1 MINWNQFK
9 SNEDAPLYNI
19 RILKSYIDYV
29 QKEYPNVDIDK
40 ILEYARISRLQ
51 LNDSGYWYTQRQ
63 ANRFHE
69 ILVKQTNNKDIS
81 RDTGRHL
88 MDSQNIIAQYILGFK
103 NPSSIALQITTIYSK
118 VSLAAKVWGNKIGNN
133 KFEFFS
139 QPEPGVREQ
148 LFQCENR
155 IGSLEGIYKFFS
167 YEYPRIDHPECIH
180 KGAKHCRYIV
190 SWDKLSNVFKLS
202 RIRNHSILIGFLVSG
217 LSYLLLPFYYFGL
230 IVLFS
235 ISVSLALT
243 YKVQILEKNKLTQNI
258 EELGKT
264 AEELW
269 GELNIRY
276 NLTKLVKEVGE
287 VTSFI
292 QNEKEIASSV
302 STVMSKQ
309 LDYDRGAILLANDNN
324 KTLSFVGG
332 FGFTDDEIEIMNYF
346 QFRLDNK
353 ETEGVL
359 QKVFIKQEPTLVE
372 DINKIDT
379 LDANSLDLV
388 KRLKVKSMIC
398 VPIVHGGLSIGVM
411 TVDSLEPKR
420 ELREGDINLLMAV
433 ASQTAL
439 SIAHAK
445 AFHNLQESE
454 EKHRTLVE
462 TIRDIVYTV
471 DLEGRFTYVSP
482 MIEVI
487 TGYTESELYGIQFSE
502 IVSPQYK
509 DIVKMKFTEGLKT
522 DETSTY
528 EIGILAKDG
537 TTIPMELNASSLT
550 DNRGQSIGS
559 IGVARDITRRHMEET
574 KRQEMEMRALTQ
586 DKLASLGEIATGIA
600 HEINQPLSYIKIIL
614 QSTLSDVSKDQL
626 DTEELTEDFQESIR
640 QVGKISNIISH
651 LRTFGRS
658 DVTSFGPVSLS
669 AVVHDTLI
677 LMRERLRVKNISMDI
692 NLNDNFPMLYGNHI
706 KLEQVFL
713 NLIQNSLDALEEQGS
728 GEISLSAEIENKQ
741 ALIIFSDTGEGV
753 DPEFREKIFEPFF
766 TTKEAEKGTGIG
778 LSIVYG
784 IIYEHQGTISIE
796 TREEKG
802 ANFKIKLPVFTDESD
817 KFLTE
822 PLNT

>member
-1 MINWNQFK
+1 M
-9 SNEDAPLYNI
+9 
-19 RILKSYIDYV
+19 
-29 QKEYPNVDIDK
+29 
-40 ILEYARISRLQ
+40 
-51 LNDSGYWYTQRQ
+51 
-63 ANRFHE
+63 
-69 ILVKQTNNKDIS
+69 NN
-81 RDTGRHL
+81 
-88 MDSQNIIAQYILGFK
+88 
-103 NPSSIALQITTIYSK
+103 
-118 VSLAAKVWGNKIGNN
+118 
-133 KFEFFS
+133 
-139 QPEPGVREQ
+139 
-148 LFQCENR
+148 
-155 IGSLEGIYKFFS
+155 
-167 YEYPRIDHPECIH
+167 
-180 KGAKHCRYIV
+180 
-190 SWDKLSNVFKLS
+190 
-202 RIRNHSILIGFLVSG
+202 
-217 LSYLLLPFYYFGL
+217 
-230 IVLFS
+230 
-235 ISVSLALT
+235 
-243 YKVQILEKNKLTQNI
+243 
-258 EELGKT
+258 
-264 AEELW
+264 
-269 GELNIRY
+269 
-276 NLTKLVKEVGE
+276 
-287 VTSFI
+287 
-292 QNEKEIASSV
+292 
-302 STVMSKQ
+302 
-309 LDYDRGAILLANDNN
+309 
-324 KTLSFVGG
+324 
-332 FGFTDDEIEIMNYF
+332 F

-445 AFHNLQESE
+445 AFHKLQESE

-692 NLNDNFPMLYGNHI
+692 NLNDNFPRL
-706 KLEQVFL
+706 
-713 NLIQNSLDALEEQGS
+713 
-728 GEISLSAEIENKQ
+728 
-741 ALIIFSDTGEGV
+741 
-753 DPEFREKIFEPFF
+753 
-766 TTKEAEKGTGIG
+766 
-778 LSIVYG
+778 YG
-784 IIYEHQGTISIE
+784 IIYEHQGAISIE

-802 ANFKIKLPVFTDESD
+802 ANFKIKLPVFKDKSD
-817 KFLTE
+817 NSLTE
-822 PLNT
+822 PLNA

>member
-1 MINWNQFK
+1 MITKLQSSMNK
-9 SNEDAPLYNI
+9 DVPLYNI
-19 RILKSYIDYV
+19 RILKTYLDYV
-29 QKEYPNVDIDK
+29 QKKYPNINIDK
-40 ILEYARISRLQ
+40 ILDYAGISKPQ
-51 LNDSGYWYTQRQ
+51 LNDSGYWYSQRQ
-63 ANRFHE
+63 ANRVHE
-69 ILVKQTNNKDIS
+69 VVVKQTGNKNIS
-81 RDTGRHL
+81 RDAGRHL
-88 MDSQNIIAQYILGFK
+88 MTSQNIIAQYVLGFK
-103 NPSSIALQITTIYSK
+103 NSTSVALQIAAIYSK
-118 VSLAAKVWGNKIGNN
+118 LSLGVKIGIKKLEKN
-133 KFEFFS
+133 KFEFIVK
-139 QPEPGVREQ
+139 PRPGVTEQ
-148 LFQCENR
+148 LFQCMNR
-155 IGSLEGIYKFFS
+155 IGSFEGIYKFITGK
-167 YEYPRIDHPECIH
+167 YPTVEHPECYH
-180 KGAKHCRYIV
+180 EGAKHCRYIV
-190 SWDKLSNVFKLS
+190 SWDKPSATFKWL
-202 RIRNHSILIGFLVSG
+202 RIRNHSIVAGIFIALITLSLFPLNYFLISSLVA
-217 LSYLLLPFYYFGL
+217 LL
-230 IVLFS
+230 V
-235 ISVSLALT
+235 ISTMSHYVH
-243 YKVQILEKNKLTQNI
+243 ILEKRNLDENI

-359 QKVFIKQEPTLVE
+359 QKVFIKQEPTFVE

-445 AFHNLQESE
+445 AFHKLQESE

-713 NLIQNSLDALEEQGS
+713 NLIQNSMDALEEQGS

-741 ALIIFSDTGEGV
+741 ALISFSDTGEGV
-753 DPEFREKIFEPFF
+753 DSEFREKIFEPFF

-796 TREEKG
+796 TQEEKG
-802 ANFKIKLPVFTDESD
+802 ANFKIKLPVFKDKSD
-817 KFLTE
+817 NSLTE
-822 PLNT
+822 PLNA